1 MPRTTKSETEIYGEA
16 LQQRKDRLMQELDV
30 KITEGFAFVSPGTKN
45 YTYTVIERKARNVT
59 LKRSDGKETTINVQ
73 HILNTMY
80 LNSGTRQ

>member
-1 MPRTTKSETEIYGEA
+1 MSRTKSEAEVYGEA
-16 LQQRKDRLMQELDV
+16 LQHRKDRLMAELDA
-30 KITEGFAFVSPGTKN
+30 KIEEGFAFVSPGMKN
-45 YTYTVIERKARNVT
+45 YTYTVIKRKARIVT